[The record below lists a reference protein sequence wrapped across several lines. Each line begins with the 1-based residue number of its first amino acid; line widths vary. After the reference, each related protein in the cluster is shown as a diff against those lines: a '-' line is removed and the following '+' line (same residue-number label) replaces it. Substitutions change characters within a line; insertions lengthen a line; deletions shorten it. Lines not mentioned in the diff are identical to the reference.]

1 MREDARRAVKTD
13 RSHGST
19 ARRIAVTMEGF
30 HSAGSVED
38 IPPGRSK
45 VVSINNRAIALFNV
59 DGQYFA
65 IHNICPHEGGPLSEG
80 RVKGFVVSCP
90 WHDLAFD
97 IRNGQGTD
105 GGGYCVGSYEVRVL
119 DGEIFVGPRR
129 KT

>member
-1 MREDARRAVKTD
+1 MAPQL
-13 RSHGST
+13 G
-19 ARRIAVTMEGF
+19 RIVVTMEGF
-30 HSAGSVED
+30 QSAGPVED

-45 VVSINNRAIALFNV
+45 VVHINNRAIALFNV

-65 IHNICPHEGGPLSEG
+65 IHNICPHEGGPLGEG